1 MNSAQRQEQ
10 DEAAAELE
18 AYFNKTRPRNLA
30 EGLTNGVGNVLSG
43 AIGTVG
49 SVVLMPVVG
58 MAAGYEKGGVLG
70 SAVGL
75 VGGAVAGVVGGAM
88 SAVGGILKGTS
99 QIVRGVVSVPKSIS
113 GPMKGMWWNDI
124 DGKWV
129 ETNLEKEAIALS
141 IVPEDDNDILGDKAS
156 EKVDTT
162 PHEFHDPHVKDP
174 FYYDVLG
181 VSSDANAAKIKRQ
194 YYLLARKYHPDKV
207 GNDRDAAEMF
217 KNISEAYQVLADPD
231 LRAIYDREG
240 LDGLTA
246 DKTSAAYV
254 ENQPD
259 PTILFAFLFGSDK
272 FYDYIGR
279 LAVAT
284 SALIGTD
291 IPIKDARKLQIRRCT
306 RIAIKLAKKLD
317 AWISP
322 DYDNKYVMF
331 QWKEEARALSEAS
344 YGHELV
350 ILIGNVYS
358 LSATQFLGS
367 LDSGIGMPSITKW
380 VKAQSA
386 KFRESQNGA
395 KAQMTTLQA
404 TLSTMKKTKDAETAM
419 SAAKT
424 QAERNAIAEE
434 MAKEHLAVMLQVMW
448 TMTAVD
454 ITSTLHEAIQ
464 MVLFDRS
471 IDKAASKRRAK
482 GIRKLGEIFMA
493 CPAVHGENDPAKL
506 YEEAA
511 FAAMIETVKRK
522 EDSAFRASFKNE
534 AESSI

>member
-1 MNSAQRQEQ
+1 MNAEKKKEQ

-30 EGLTNGVGNVLSG
+30 EGLTSGVGNVLSG
-43 AIGTVG
+43 AVGTVG

-58 MAAGYEKGGVLG
+58 MAAGYKKGGILG
-70 SAVGL
+70 SALGL
-75 VGGAVAGVVGGAM
+75 VGGAVAGVVGGVI

-99 QIVRGVVSVPKSIS
+99 QIVRGVASVPKSIA
-113 GPMKGMWWNDI
+113 GPMGGMWWNDI

-129 ETNLEKEAIALS
+129 ETNLIKEEIALS
-141 IVPEDDNDILGDKAS
+141 ILPEDDKDILGEKAS
-156 EKVDTT
+156 EQVDTS
-162 PHEFHDPHVKDP
+162 EGKFHNPNVKDP
-174 FYYDVLG
+174 FYYDTLG
-181 VSSDANAAKIKRQ
+181 ISSDADQATIKRQ

-207 GNDRDAAEMF
+207 GNDLAAAEMF
-217 KNISEAYQVLADPD
+217 KSISEAYQVLADPD
-231 LRAIYDREG
+231 LRSIYDREG
-240 LDGLTA
+240 LNGLTA

-272 FYDYIGR
+272 FYDYVGR

-284 SALIGTD
+284 SALVGND
-291 IPIKDARKLQIRRCT
+291 ISIKDARKLQIRRCT
-306 RIAIKLAKKLD
+306 RIAIKLAKKLE
-317 AWISP
+317 AWTNP
-322 DYDNKYVMF
+322 DTDDEFVIMNW
-331 QWKEEARALSEAS
+331 QTEARSLAEAS

-350 ILIGNVYS
+350 VLIGNVYS

-380 VKAQSA
+380 VKAKSA
-386 KFRESQNGA
+386 KFRENKNGTN
-395 KAQMTTLQA
+395 AQINTLQA
-404 TLSTMKKTKDAETAM
+404 AILTMKRSKDAEIAM
-419 SAAKT
+419 SAART
-424 QAERNAIAEE
+424 QGERNAIAEE
-434 MAKEHLAVMLQVMW
+434 MAKEHLAIMLQVMW
-448 TMTAVD
+448 TMTTVD

-471 IDKAASKRRAK
+471 IDKTTSKRRAK

-493 CPAVHGENDPAKL
+493 CPAVKGESDPAKI

-522 EDSAFRASFKNE
+522 EDSAFKASFRHVV
-534 AESSI
+534 